1 MRVSTA
7 RICLAARSGLGAWA
21 GVGDD
26 LEVVEESSPDSSESM
41 TPLLMTLDYGTLT
54 LMTIGYLKPP
64 GLLLSSSESLMAKA
78 PHSLTLTF
86 LRLKLLLL

>member
-7 RICLAARSGLGAWA
+7 RICLAARSGLRAWA

-26 LEVVEESSPDSSESM
+26 LEVLEESSPDSSESM

-54 LMTIGYLKPP
+54 LMTLGYLKPP
-64 GLLLSSSESLMAKA
+64 GLLLSSESLMAKA